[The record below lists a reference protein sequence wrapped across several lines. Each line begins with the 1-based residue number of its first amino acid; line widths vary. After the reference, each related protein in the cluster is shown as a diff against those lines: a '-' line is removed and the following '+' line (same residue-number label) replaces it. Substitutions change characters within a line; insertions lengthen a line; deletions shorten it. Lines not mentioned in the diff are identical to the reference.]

1 MKYSKPIV
9 KTIQISAPPLAANF
23 APPPISVVPVRHE
36 LLPSELCNMEADS
49 VSESAKQATDSDH
62 S

>member
-1 MKYSKPIV
+1 MIYIKPTV

-36 LLPSELCNMEADS
+36 LSL
-49 VSESAKQATDSDH
+49 SESRSMKADTISRPGKQATDSDH